1 MNKERSESGWAAMA
15 FFRECRP
22 GGRILA
28 TFATLIAANIVIW
41 AWTLQALSG
50 RPELLGTAV
59 LAYIFGLRHA
69 FDPDHIA
76 AIDNV
81 VRKLMQDRKPSILV
95 GFYFALGHSS
105 IVILA
110 SIIISGTALSA
121 QISNLSDFN
130 LIRTLISAFFLLTI
144 GFANFFILKS
154 TWAAFCRL
162 KRGEG
167 VANEDLESLLS
178 TQGPFSRLLRPIFNV
193 VTRSWHMFP
202 VGFLFGLGFDTATEI
217 GLFGISATQAAQGT
231 SLWLIL
237 LFPLLFAAGMTLMD
251 TVDSLLMTS
260 AYGWAFLKPARKLW
274 YNLTLTFISVVVAVF
289 VGGLEVLGLVSDK
302 LQLDD
307 GAWAVVRNL
316 NAHMD
321 DLGYAI
327 VAVFIV
333 SWICS
338 ALLYRFRGYDNLPVD
353 QPSS

>member
-1 MNKERSESGWAAMA
+1 
-15 FFRECRP
+15 
-22 GGRILA
+22 
-28 TFATLIAANIVIW
+28 VIW

-144 GFANFFILKS
+144 GVANFFILKS
-154 TWAAFCRL
+154 TWTAFCRL
-162 KRGEG
+162 KRGG
-167 VANEDLESLLS
+167 ANQDLESVLS
-178 TQGPFSRLLRPIFNV
+178 TQGPFSRLLRPLFNI

-316 NAHMD
+316 NARMD

-327 VAVFIV
+327 VAVFIA

-338 ALLYRFRGYDNLPVD
+338 ALLYRLRGYDSLPID